1 MSYRSPLGR
10 ARGLGS
16 AKEGTHHFW
25 VQRVTAVALIPL
37 TLWFVFSLARLP
49 SVDYDVVH
57 WWVAAPSV
65 AIALVLFLGAFIAIA
80 IHTYWPSRAAE
91 LHAAS
96 RLPLED
102 DQIITPRQTER

>member
-1 MSYRSPLGR
+1 MKLSDIMSYAELSQY
-10 ARGLGS
+10 A
-16 AKEGTHHFW
+16 E
-25 VQRVTAVALIPL
+25 V
-37 TLWFVFSLARLP
+37 
-49 SVDYDVVH
+49 
-57 WWVAAPSV
+57 
-65 AIALVLFLGAFIAIA
+65 ALVLFLIAFIAIA